1 MLSTSRLGCDQD
13 LPDTA
18 YIQVLTIQN
27 SSGSASFRSY
37 LSKNILPFH
46 NFRSMIARNF
56 GGSVAFIV
64 ENLRLR
70 ELAIVAEQNRGAFD
84 DFVGFLSEEGYPSL
98 HAFVMSQDLFATHNS
113 ILKYLK
119 RPLPLGVFLYDGI
132 ARKYLPAKAKWL
144 LLGWIFR
151 DAPEQ
156 RLRPMIASMQGA
168 TALEKQA
175 RLLSDL
181 RGYVGQIFPDAARWE
196 WPVISEVVID
206 RLEGSRRA
214 IKGTLFEAIVRRAL
228 ANLFESHKLMLTI
241 SDAEIKL
248 DGETYD
254 VSIVGSAGR
263 MLLPVKTRETMG
275 GGHALL
281 FTRDIH
287 KSISVAHASG
297 YECLPI
303 IIAESW
309 AGNLA
314 DLTCKDHIYINMN
327 PNQLPQV
334 EPALAVELQKR
345 LPAFDSI
352 K

>member
-1 MLSTSRLGCDQD
+1 M
-13 LPDTA
+13 
-18 YIQVLTIQN
+18 
-27 SSGSASFRSY
+27 
-37 LSKNILPFH
+37 
-46 NFRSMIARNF
+46 
-56 GGSVAFIV
+56 AFII
-64 ENLRLR
+64 ENLRLS

-84 DFVGFLSEEGYPSL
+84 DFVGFLKSEGYASL
-98 HAFVMSQDLFATHNS
+98 HTFVVSQDSVTAYDTIF
-113 ILKYLK
+113 KYLQ
-119 RPLPLGVFLYDGI
+119 RPLPVGVCLYDGI
-132 ARKYLPAKAKWL
+132 AREYAPAKAKWL

-156 RLRPMIASMQGA
+156 RLRPMIASMAGKS
-168 TALEKQA
+168 TVEKQA

-181 RGYVGQIFPDAARWE
+181 RSYIGQIFPDPARWE

-214 IKGTLFEAIVRRAL
+214 IKGTLFEAIVRRQLSSLFASNKL
-228 ANLFESHKLMLTI
+228 NLKI

-254 VSIVGSAGR
+254 VSIVGSKGR

-287 KSISVAHASG
+287 KSISVAHESN
-297 YECLPI
+297 YDCLPI

-314 DLTCKDHIYINMN
+314 NLTCKDHIYINMN
-327 PNQLPQV
+327 PNQLPLV
-334 EPALAVELQKR
+334 EPALASELEKR
-345 LPAFDSI
+345 LPAFNSI
-352 K
+352 T